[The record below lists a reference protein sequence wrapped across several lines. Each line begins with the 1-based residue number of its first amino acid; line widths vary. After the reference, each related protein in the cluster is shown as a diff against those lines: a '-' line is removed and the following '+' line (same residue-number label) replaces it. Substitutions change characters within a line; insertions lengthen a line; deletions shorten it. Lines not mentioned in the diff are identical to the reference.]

1 MCDVFHDLTPFVQEM
16 IEKSYEYRV
25 AVEKD
30 GTPASTEEIVEE
42 EESNGLADFKTED
55 KPKEDKSEEDIPF

>member
-1 MCDVFHDLTPFVQEM
+1 MCDVFHNLTPFVQET
-16 IEKSYEYRV
+16 IEKSYEYRAV
-25 AVEKD
+25 ADKD

-55 KPKEDKSEEDIPF
+55 KQKEDKSEEDIPF